1 MDAAIIQGVIL
12 RIIWKINDISKI
24 DYKIMEAENLHS
36 EINIESTL
44 DKLLSIKPE
53 YSASNYRNPFLATA
67 MVNLKL
73 YGKVLDIDYSKRL
86 LNEDLSLSE
95 VIELDKKQKLE
106 IKNKPVKATEKD
118 TNDPKSGLKN
128 VRLFMTQ

>member
-1 MDAAIIQGVIL
+1 M
-12 RIIWKINDISKI
+12 
-24 DYKIMEAENLHS
+24 
-36 EINIESTL
+36 
-44 DKLLSIKPE
+44 
-53 YSASNYRNPFLATA
+53 
-67 MVNLKL
+67 
-73 YGKVLDIDYSKRL
+73 LDIDYSKRL